1 MEEEKE
7 ARQEDDRFEAP
18 EREDEGNGGGGA
30 VPPSLQ
36 VGQVVEG
43 IVTRV
48 MGYGAVVKLPEG
60 KTGLLHISQIAD
72 EYVRNI
78 RDYINPRDRVR
89 VKIIGIHRRGKYDY
103 ELSIKALPPEQRLL
117 PSAKA
122 DKAPEPPDPSKMSLE
137 EKIRKFLKESQ
148 ERIADWKRSIE
159 LRRRIR

>member
-1 MEEEKE
+1 MEENKK
-7 ARQEDDRFEAP
+7 QEGGDRSEAP
-18 EREDEGNGGGGA
+18 EREGNNEAPA
-30 VPPSLQ
+30 VPTTLQ

-43 IVTRV
+43 VVTRV
-48 MGYGAVVKLPEG
+48 MGYGAVVRLPEG

-78 RDYINPRDRVR
+78 RDYVNPRDRVR
-89 VKIIGIHRRGKYDY
+89 VKIIGVHRRGKYDY

-117 PSAKA
+117 PSARPDRA
-122 DKAPEPPDPSKMSLE
+122 SQPRDPSRMSLDD
-137 EKIRKFLKESQ
+137 KIKRFLKESQ